1 MEKEIKLDLK
11 KYAGT
16 YSIEEAKDVV
26 SEISKIINKVKRR
39 IRSTRKIE
47 YFYRIHKQDVSF
59 SKYRGYKIN
68 SNTLMITDKYDNDE
82 FEVFNKDFFFGNEE
96 ELLKLME
103 SLVNE
108 RIEFYK
114 KEIEILE
121 KKKDDKKYGFLE

>member
-26 SEISKIINKVKRR
+26 SEISKIINKVKKR
-39 IRSTRKIE
+39 IKSTRKIE
-47 YFYRIHKQDVSF
+47 YFYRINKQDVSF
-59 SKYRGYKIN
+59 YKYRGYKIN

-108 RIEFYK
+108 RIEIYK

-121 KKKDDKKYGFLE
+121 KKKDEKKYGFLE

>member
-1 MEKEIKLDLK
+1 MEKEIKLDIK

-16 YSIEEAKDVV
+16 YSIEEAKDIV
-26 SEISKIINKVKRR
+26 SEISKIINKVKKR
-39 IRSTRKIE
+39 IKSTRKIE
-47 YFYRIHKQDVSF
+47 CFYRINKESVSF
-59 SKYRGYKIN
+59 YKYRGYTIN
-68 SNTLMITDKYDNDE
+68 SNMLMITDKYDNDE

-108 RIEFYK
+108 RIEIYK

-121 KKKDDKKYGFLE
+121 KKKDEKKYGFLE